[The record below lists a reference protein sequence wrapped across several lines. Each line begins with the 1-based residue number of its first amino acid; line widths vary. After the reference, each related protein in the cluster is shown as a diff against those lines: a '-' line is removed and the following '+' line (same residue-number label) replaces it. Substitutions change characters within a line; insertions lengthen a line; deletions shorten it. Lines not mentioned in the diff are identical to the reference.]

1 MHFAKSLKTLAATT
15 AIGLALAGAAIA
27 AAPADQPWMDPALS
41 PDARADLVLH
51 EMTPDEKLT
60 LVFGYFA
67 TDAPWKHYTR
77 PDGSMADA
85 AGFIP
90 GIERLGIPAQSQT
103 DAGVG
108 VATQRSPTPRLRT
121 SLPSGLATA
130 ATWDPDMAFAGGAM
144 IGNEARLSGFNVMLA
159 GGVNLLREPRNGR
172 NFEYGG
178 EDPYLAGIIVGNE
191 IKGIQSDNVISTV
204 KHYAINDQATG
215 QSELDAKIDDAAA
228 RASDLLAFQFA
239 IETGQPG
246 AVMCSYNIVNEKH
259 SCENDWLLTTVL
271 KTDWR
276 YKGFV
281 MSDWG
286 ATHSTAPSANAG
298 LDQDSGYPF
307 DEKPY
312 FKDDLKAAV
321 AAGQVPQTRIDDMA
335 RRILRSMFAVGL
347 FDRPL
352 TGDHADKIDYDA
364 HLQAAQADEEEAIV
378 LLKTTSDDK
387 NGALLPLAK
396 SVKTIAVIGGHAD
409 IGVLSGGGSS
419 QVYPHGAPPSGLVI
433 PNEGPDGFP
442 GPMTFDPSSPL
453 KELQSRTK
461 ATVTYADGKDVAAAT
476 ALAAQ
481 SDIVIVFATQWT
493 AEGMDVPNLTLP
505 HDQDALI
512 GAVAKANKNTIVV
525 LETGGPV
532 TMPWLNDAGAVLE
545 AWFPGAGGGAAIA
558 RVLTGEVNPSGH
570 LPATFPASVDQL
582 PRPILDGKGLDGDH
596 SHTPFAVDYNIEG
609 AAVGYKW
616 FDRKGLTPLF
626 PFGYGL
632 SYTRFSFEG
641 LDARQTG
648 KTLTVTFTLNN
659 NGNVDGKAVPQIY
672 VSPPANVHWEAPKRL
687 GAFAKVA
694 TPSHSSQILDL
705 TVDPRLLGVYDA
717 TSKTWKI
724 AAGEYAISVGD
735 SSASPA
741 QTIKVRLSAQTV
753 DVNGK

>member
-1 MHFAKSLKTLAATT
+1 MRFAKSLKILAVTT
-15 AIGLALAGAAIA
+15 AIGLALGGAAIA
-27 AAPADQPWMDPALS
+27 AAPADQPWMDPQLT

-51 EMTPDEKLT
+51 QMTPDEKLV

-67 TDAPWKHYTR
+67 TDAPWKQYTR
-77 PDGSMADA
+77 PAGSMADA

-121 SLPSGLATA
+121 SLPSGIATA

-191 IKGIQSDNVISTV
+191 IKGIQSNNVISTV
-204 KHYAINDQATG
+204 KHYAMNDQATG
-215 QSELDAKIDDAAA
+215 QSDLDARIDDAAA
-228 RASDLLAFQFA
+228 RSSDLLAFQFA

-246 AVMCSYNIVNEKH
+246 SVMCSYNIVNSKH

-271 KTDWR
+271 KGDWH
-276 YKGFV
+276 YSGYV

-286 ATHSTAPSANAG
+286 ATHSAAPSANAG

-307 DEKPY
+307 DDKPW
-312 FKDDLKAAV
+312 FKDELKAAI
-321 AAGQVPQTRIDDMA
+321 ASGQVPPSRIDDMA

-347 FDRPL
+347 FDAPL
-352 TGDHADKIDYDA
+352 SGDQSAKIDYAA
-364 HLQAAQADEEEAIV
+364 HQQAAQADEEEAIV
-378 LLKTTSDDK
+378 LLKNTLDEKAGD
-387 NGALLPLAK
+387 LLPLAK
-396 SVKTIAVIGGHAD
+396 TAKTIAVIGGHAD
-409 IGVLSGGGSS
+409 VGVISGGGSS
-419 QVYPHGAPPSGLVI
+419 QVYPHGAPDSGLII
-433 PNEGPDGFP
+433 PNEGPDAFP
-442 GPMTFDPSSPL
+442 GPMTFDPSSPV
-453 KELQSRTK
+453 KELQSRTR
-461 ATVTYADGKDVAAAT
+461 ATVTYADGTDINAAA

-493 AEGMDVPNLTLP
+493 AEGMDVPDLNLP
-505 HDQDALI
+505 KGQDALI
-512 GAVAKANKNTIVV
+512 SAVAKANKKTIVV

-532 TMPWLNDAGAVLE
+532 VMPWLDDAGAVLE

-558 RVLTGEVNPSGH
+558 RVLTGEVVPSGH
-570 LPATFPASVDQL
+570 LPVTFPASLDQL
-582 PRPILDGKGLDGDH
+582 PRPTLDSNNH
-596 SHTPFAVDYNIEG
+596 SHTIFPVDYDIEG

-616 FDRKGLTPLF
+616 FDKKGLQPLF
-626 PFGYGL
+626 PFGFGL

-641 LDARQTG
+641 LSAQQTN
-648 KTLTVTFTLNN
+648 KTLHVTFTLNN
-659 NGNVDGKAVPQIY
+659 NGALDGKAVPQVY
-672 VSPPANVHWEAPKRL
+672 VSPPANVHWESPKRL
-687 GAFAKVA
+687 GAFTKVA
-694 TPSHSSQILDL
+694 TPSHSSQILEL

-724 AAGEYAISVGD
+724 DGGDYSVSIGD
-735 SSASPA
+735 SSAWPA
-741 QTIKVRLSAQTV
+741 QTVKVHLSAQTV

>member
-1 MHFAKSLKTLAATT
+1 MRFAKSLKALAMST
-15 AIGLALAGAAIA
+15 AIGLALGSAAM
-27 AAPADQPWMDPALS
+27 AAPADRPWMDTKLS
-41 PDARADLVLH
+41 PDARADLVLQQ
-51 EMTPDEKLT
+51 MTTDEKLT

-67 TDAPWKHYTR
+67 TDAPWKQYKR

-85 AGFIP
+85 AGFVP

-130 ATWDPDMAFAGGAM
+130 ATWDSDMALAGGTM
-144 IGNEARLSGFNVMLA
+144 IGNEARMSGFNVMLA

-191 IKGIQSDNVISTV
+191 IKGIQSNNVISTV
-204 KHYAINDQATG
+204 KHYAMNDQATG
-215 QSELDAKIDDAAA
+215 QSSLDARIDDAAA
-228 RASDLLAFQFA
+228 RSSDLLAFQFA
-239 IETGQPG
+239 IETGNPG
-246 AVMCSYNIVNEKH
+246 SVMCSYNIVNGKH
-259 SCENDWLLTTVL
+259 SCENDWLLGTVL
-271 KTDWR
+271 KGDWH
-276 YKGFV
+276 YKGYV

-286 ATHSTAPSANAG
+286 ATHSAAPAANAG

-307 DEKPY
+307 DDKPW
-312 FKDDLKAAV
+312 FREELKAAV
-321 AAGQVPQTRIDDMA
+321 ASGAVPPMRVDDMA

-347 FDRPL
+347 FDHPL
-352 TGDHADKIDYDA
+352 AGDQGDKIDYAA
-364 HLQAAQADEEEAIV
+364 HQQAAQADEEEAIV
-378 LLKTTSDDK
+378 LLKNSFDEK
-387 NGALLPLAK
+387 GGGLLPLARTAR
-396 SVKTIAVIGGHAD
+396 TIAVIGGHAD

-419 QVYPHGAPPSGLVI
+419 QVYPYGAPQNGLII
-433 PNEGPDGFP
+433 PNEGPDQFP

-461 ATVTYADGKDVAAAT
+461 AAVTYNDGKDVQAAA

-481 SDIVIVFATQWT
+481 SDVVVVFATQWT
-493 AEGMDVPNLTLP
+493 AEGMDVPDLNLP

-512 GAVAKANKNTIVV
+512 GALAKANKNTVVV

-532 TMPWLNDAGAVLE
+532 VMPWLNDAGAVVE

-558 RVLTGEVNPSGH
+558 RVLTGEVDPSGH
-570 LPATFPASVDQL
+570 LPATFPASLDQL
-582 PRPILDGKGLDGDH
+582 PRPKLDGDNH
-596 SHTPFAVDYNIEG
+596 SRTVFPVDYDIEG

-616 FDRKGLTPLF
+616 FDKKDETPLF
-626 PFGYGL
+626 PFGFGL
-632 SYTRFSFEG
+632 SYTHFSFEG

-659 NGNVDGKAVPQIY
+659 TGNVDGKAVPQVY

-694 TPSHSSQILDL
+694 TGSHSSQILDL

-717 TSKTWKI
+717 ASKTWKI
-724 AAGEYAISVGD
+724 ASGEYTVSVGD
-735 SSASPA
+735 SSGSLV
-741 QTIKVRLSAQTV
+741 QTVKVHLSAQTV
-753 DVNGK
+753 GVDGK